1 MSMQSLCVTW
11 VSLEKSSG
19 EPIPGIWKG
28 THLESLCKVF
38 VIIVHFT
45 FQYMYLLKVLWPE
58 CGLIC
63 GLRL

>member
-1 MSMQSLCVTW
+1 MGF
-11 VSLEKSSG
+11 LEKSFG
-19 EPIPGIWKG
+19 EPVPGIWMG

-38 VIIVHFT
+38 IIIVHFT
-45 FQYMYLLKVLWPE
+45 IRYMYICLRFLWPE